1 MNYDTIVRRPLLSA
15 VLGDRNVSTVEVRE
29 IIFQPGQRTE
39 RHLHPCPV
47 VGYIAEGTAILQVE
61 GEAAVTLAAGS
72 AFHEPAQAT
81 IARFDNASETAPMR
95 FIAYY
100 LVDGEQELIEM
111 LPE

>member
-1 MNYDTIVRRPLLSA
+1 
-15 VLGDRNVSTVEVRE
+15 
-29 IIFQPGQRTE
+29 
-39 RHLHPCPV
+39 
-47 VGYIAEGTAILQVE
+47 LQVE

>member
-1 MNYDTIVRRPLLSA
+1 M
-15 VLGDRNVSTVEVRE
+15 VEARE
-29 IIFQPGQRTE
+29 IIFQPGQRTG

-47 VGYIAEGTAILQVE
+47 VGFIAEGAAILQVE
-61 GEAAVTLAAGS
+61 GEAAVILSAGS

-81 IARFDNASETAPMR
+81 VVRFDNASETAPMR

-100 LVDGEQELIEM
+100 LLDGEQDLIEM

>member
-1 MNYDTIVRRPLLSA
+1 
-15 VLGDRNVSTVEVRE
+15 
-29 IIFQPGQRTE
+29 
-39 RHLHPCPV
+39 V
-47 VGYIAEGTAILQVE
+47 VGYIAEGTAVLQVE

-72 AFHEPAQAT
+72 AFHEPARAT
-81 IARFDNASETAPMR
+81 VVRFDNASDTAPMR